1 MHPYLSEKI
10 ARQRQADLCAQAARS
25 RQASQARYAQ
35 RARQAQE
42 ARYARQARQARQA
55 GARRGHRHPIR
66 RRVGWALVS
75 LGLRLAYAAGEG

>member
-10 ARQRQADLCAQAARS
+10 ACQRQADLCAQAARS

-35 RARQAQE
+35 RARQARE
-42 ARYARQARQARQA
+42 ARYARQARQA